1 MIKFTRRDFLKV
13 SAFSFCSLVVSTG
26 ITGCSSAHNST
37 KVDFLHG
44 VASGDPLTNSVIIWT
59 RLTPVDSV
67 DELNLNYEVSKFEN
81 FSALTHS
88 GIVTTKKTEDY
99 TVKIDLQNL
108 EENTVYYYRFKA
120 NEKTSIVGKTKTLSS
135 SASKVK
141 FAVFSCSN
149 YPNGYFNSYKDVS
162 EIEDIDVVLHLG
174 DYIYEYGMYENDD
187 GVTPAYAT
195 SNASAI
201 NRVLPKDND
210 TELLTLDDYRKRY
223 ALYHTDEGSLSI
235 HKNLPFITIWDD
247 HEVANDTYKDGA
259 ENHDST
265 EGDFETRK
273 LAALQAYF
281 EWLPIRPVEQGNDEI
296 IYRSFDF
303 GNLVSLHMLDTR
315 IIGRDIQLNYS
326 NYFDSLGNFDQTK
339 FATDMSDSSRT
350 MMGSEQL
357 IWLQGKLATST
368 ARWQVLG
375 QQILMGKMF
384 LPSELLTLI
393 VQLNTDLTSEQKTA
407 VLTQLNTVLVELVT
421 IKTRILQGDTT
432 ITSAESARV
441 TTTLPYNLDAWD
453 GYAYEREVLYAT
465 IKNLGK
471 NVVVLAGDTHNS
483 WANELKDNSGNNI
496 AVEFATTSVTSPGM
510 EDYAGL
516 STTEIAMQFEDAITL
531 LIDDLKYTNLNQR
544 GYLIVEFNEN
554 EAIAT
559 WNYVDNINSTTYSLD
574 ESRKKVLKTVV
585 GNKTIESV

>member
-13 SAFSFCSLVVSTG
+13 SALSFCTLVVSTG
-26 ITGCSSAHNST
+26 ITACSSSSNST
-37 KVDFLHG
+37 NVSFLHG

-59 RLTPVDSV
+59 RLTPSDSI
-67 DELNLNYEVSKFEN
+67 DELNLNYEVSKSDTFATL
-81 FSALTHS
+81 SHS
-88 GIVTTKKTEDY
+88 GSLTTKKTEDY

-108 EENTVYYYRFKA
+108 EENTVYYYRFKS
-120 NEKTSIVGKTKTLSS
+120 NNKISIVGKTKTLSS
-135 SASKVK
+135 SPSQVK

-149 YPNGYFNSYKDVS
+149 YPNGYFNSYNEVS
-162 EIEDIDVVLHLG
+162 KIEDIDVVLHLG
-174 DYIYEYGMYENDD
+174 DYIYEYGMYEKD
-187 GVTPAYAT
+187 GITPAYAT
-195 SNASAI
+195 NNAVSI
-201 NRVLPKDND
+201 NRVLEKDND

-223 ALYHTDEGSLSI
+223 AIYHTDEGSISI

-247 HEVANDTYKDGA
+247 HEVANDIYKDGA
-259 ENHDST
+259 QNHDST

-281 EWLPIRPVEQGNDEI
+281 EWLPIRPVVQDNDEI

-315 IIGRDIQLNYS
+315 IIGRDIQLDYS
-326 NYFDSLGNFDQTK
+326 NYFDDLGNFDQST
-339 FATDMSDSSRT
+339 FISDMSDSSRS
-350 MMGSEQL
+350 MIGNEQL
-357 IWLQGKLATST
+357 SWLQGKLASSS
-368 ARWQVLG
+368 AKWQVLG
-375 QQILMGKMF
+375 QQVLMGKMF
-384 LPSELLTLI
+384 LPAELLTLI
-393 VQLNTDLTSEQKTA
+393 VQLNADLTSEQKIA

-432 ITSAESARV
+432 VSTEESVRL
-441 TTTLPYNLDAWD
+441 TTVLPYNLDAWD
-453 GYAYEREVLYAT
+453 GYSYEREVLYAT
-465 IKNLGK
+465 IRNLGK

-483 WANELKDNSGNNI
+483 WANELKDNNGNNI

-510 EDYAGL
+510 EEYAGL
-516 STTEIAMQFEDAITL
+516 STKEIAMQFEGAITL

-559 WNYVDNINSTTYSLD
+559 WNYIDNVNSTSYSLD
-574 ESRKKVLKTVV
+574 ETRKKQLKTVL
-585 GNKTIESV
+585 GNKTIQSV